1 MNMTT
6 TKDTSEASR
15 LRRWAILTAM
25 LLGTMLAILDSSILN
40 ILAVPI
46 MEEFQASLR
55 IVESVL
61 TSYNLAFAAFLIGL
75 GSLEDTAGRRRLYM
89 LGQVVFVIGSGLA
102 AVASR
107 P

>member
-1 MNMTT
+1 MTT

-46 MEEFQASLR
+46 MGEFQASLR

-61 TSYNLAFAAFLIGL
+61 RDVPLGAVRPTLGRYLTSGYRSPRRTVRIH
-75 GSLEDTAGRRRLYM
+75 DRRPYPRGRM
-89 LGQVVFVIGSGLA
+89 
-102 AVASR
+102 ASR
-107 P
+107 